1 MTQLLSFRSLIG
13 FFSIAVAM
21 IALFGASPLKAFSST
36 LQRAGFD
43 WYNSQKDV
51 TFPIKTNTAKK
62 APVYFFS
69 HGGPD
74 VQYNTKHPVYPVL
87 QQIGKEITQKVKPK
101 AVVVFSAHWM
111 GEEHAIHVN
120 NAVDTPL
127 IYDFYGF
134 PDHFYKAQYPN
145 KGSPELASKI
155 MTMLSEAGIQSY
167 GMERGLDHGVFS
179 GFHVAFYPETNP
191 LNVPLVQVS
200 LFKNEDP
207 HAHYALGRAVSAL
220 RDEGI
225 VIIGAGM
232 SVHNLRDMH
241 HMFEGNTEPLPYVV
255 SFDNALKE
263 ALEADP
269 AVREEKMAAI
279 CKRGDA
285 KQAHPFM
292 DHLMPVF
299 IAAGAA
305 SEDWGKQIWTLHEG
319 SFGWSQFRFGD
330 VPSSS

>member
-1 MTQLLSFRSLIG
+1 MTQFLSFRSLIG
-13 FFSIAVAM
+13 FVSIAVAM

-51 TFPIKTNTAKK
+51 TSPIKTNAATK

-87 QQIGKEITQKVKPK
+87 QQIGREITQKVKPK

-111 GEEHAIHVN
+111 GEERAIHVN

-155 MTMLSEAGIQSY
+155 MVMLSKAGIQSY

-179 GFHVAFYPETNP
+179 GFHVAFNPETNP

-263 ALEADP
+263 AVEADP
-269 AVREEKMAAI
+269 AIREEKMAAI

-305 SEDWGKQIWTLHEG
+305 NEDWGKQIWTLHEG

-330 VPSSS
+330 VPSS

>member
-51 TFPIKTNTAKK
+51 TFPIKTNAATK

-111 GEEHAIHVN
+111 GEERAIHVN

-145 KGSPELASKI
+145 EGSPELASKI
-155 MTMLSEAGIQSY
+155 MVMLSEAGIQSY
-167 GMERGLDHGVFS
+167 GMKRGLDHGVFS
-179 GFHVAFYPETNP
+179 GFHVAFNPETNP

-200 LFKNEDP
+200 VFKNEDP

-263 ALEADP
+263 AVEADP
-269 AVREEKMAAI
+269 AIREEKMAAI

-305 SEDWGKQIWTLHEG
+305 SED
-319 SFGWSQFRFGD
+319 
-330 VPSSS
+330 

>member
-1 MTQLLSFRSLIG
+1 MTQFLSFRSLIG
-13 FFSIAVAM
+13 FVSIAVAM

-51 TFPIKTNTAKK
+51 TSPIKTNAATK

-74 VQYNTKHPVYPVL
+74 VQYNTKHPVYPFL
-87 QQIGKEITQKVKPK
+87 QQIGREITQKVKPK
-101 AVVVFSAHWM
+101 ATLLSFMTS
-111 GEEHAIHVN
+111 
-120 NAVDTPL
+120 T
-127 IYDFYGF
+127 
-134 PDHFYKAQYPN
+134 
-145 KGSPELASKI
+145 GSPITFIKLNIRTRVAPELASKI
-155 MTMLSEAGIQSY
+155 MVMLSEAGIQSY

-179 GFHVAFYPETNP
+179 GFHVAFNPETNP

-232 SVHNLRDMH
+232 SVHNLRDMY

-263 ALEADP
+263 AVEADP
-269 AVREEKMAAI
+269 AIREEKMAAI
-279 CKRGDA
+279 
-285 KQAHPFM
+285 F
-292 DHLMPVF
+292 F

-330 VPSSS
+330 VPSS

>member
-1 MTQLLSFRSLIG
+1 MAQLLSFRAFVG
-13 FFSIAVAM
+13 FVSIAVALV
-21 IALFGASPLKAFSST
+21 ALFGASPLKAFSST
-36 LQRAGFD
+36 LQRAGLNWFSPLENTTAPLTKRSD
-43 WYNSQKDV
+43 
-51 TFPIKTNTAKK
+51 TKT
-62 APVYFFS
+62 PVYFFS

-74 VQYNTKHPVYPVL
+74 IQYNTKHPVYPVL
-87 QQIGKEITQKVKPK
+87 QQMGKEITHQVKPK

-111 GEEHAIHVN
+111 GEENTIHVN
-120 NAVDTPL
+120 NAIDTDL

-134 PDHFYKAQYPN
+134 PDHFYKAKYPN

-155 MTMLSEAGIQSY
+155 MVMLSEAGIQSY
-167 GMERGLDHGVFS
+167 GMKRGLDHGVFS
-179 GFHVAFYPETNP
+179 GFHVAFDPETNP

-200 LFKNEDP
+200 LFKSEDP

-263 ALEADP
+263 AVEADP
-269 AVREEKMAAI
+269 AVRQEKMASI

-305 SEDWGKQIWTLHEG
+305 GEDRGTQTWTLHEG

-330 VPSSS
+330 VPSS

>member
-13 FFSIAVAM
+13 FFSITVAM

-36 LQRAGFD
+36 LQRAGFN

-51 TFPIKTNTAKK
+51 TFPMKTNVAKK

-111 GEEHAIHVN
+111 GEERAIHVN

-155 MTMLSEAGIQSY
+155 MVMLSEAGIQSY

-179 GFHVAFYPETNP
+179 GFHVAFNPETNP

-220 RDEGI
+220 REEGI

-263 ALEADP
+263 AVEADP
-269 AVREEKMAAI
+269 SIREEKMAAV
-279 CKRGDA
+279 
-285 KQAHPFM
+285 F
-292 DHLMPVF
+292 F

-330 VPSSS
+330 VPSS